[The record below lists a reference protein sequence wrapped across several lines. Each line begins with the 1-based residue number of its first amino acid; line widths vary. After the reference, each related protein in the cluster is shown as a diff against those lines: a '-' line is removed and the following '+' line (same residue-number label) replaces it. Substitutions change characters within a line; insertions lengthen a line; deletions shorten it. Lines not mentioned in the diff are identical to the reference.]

1 MATIESTLPFTDR
14 IQSIIPSPTMEMS
27 AEAARMKAQGIDLC
41 DLGAGEPQFS
51 TPRHIKDAGIRAIE
65 ENFTKYTP
73 VPGIPDLRHAIAE
86 RHRTDWNSDF
96 SAEET
101 IFTPG
106 GKYALFLALQTLVQ
120 SGDEVIVPVP
130 YWVSFPDMVR
140 YTGATPVY
148 VNADE
153 RDGFQVTAE
162 RVLKAIT
169 PRTRAI
175 ILNSPNNP
183 TGAVIPA
190 GDYEE
195 IVMTAHARGIWIIS
209 DECYVQLNYADAK
222 DRISAGSFTAA
233 KDSMVVV
240 GSLSKTYAMTGWR
253 CGFALAS
260 KPVAQQMAKLQSQSS
275 SSNCAITQKAALA
288 ALTGPQDCI
297 TTMREEYE
305 KLRGI
310 CVAGLNAIT
319 KIYCA
324 TPRGAF
330 YAYPN
335 ISAYLGRAG
344 KTSTEIANRLLREAH
359 VVANPGDTFGTAEHI
374 RLSYAVS
381 SETLAEALRR
391 LKVWFEQ
398 QL

>member
-1 MATIESTLPFTDR
+1 MATIESTLPFTER

-27 AEAARMKAQGIDLC
+27 AEAARMKSQGIDLC
-41 DLGAGEPQFS
+41 DLGAGEPHFG
-51 TPRHIKDAGIRAIE
+51 TPRHIKEAGIRAIQ

-73 VPGIPDLRHAIAE
+73 VPGIPDLRSAIAE
-86 RHRTDWNSDF
+86 RHRTDWDSDF
-96 SAEET
+96 SAEEA

-120 SGDEVIVPVP
+120 SGGEVIVPVP

-140 YTGATPVY
+140 YTGAKPVY
-148 VNADE
+148 VKANE
-153 RDGFQVTAE
+153 RDGFQLTAE

-190 GDYEE
+190 EDYEE
-195 IVMTAHARGIWIIS
+195 IVMAAHARGIWIIS

-233 KDSMVVV
+233 KDSLVVV

-253 CGFALAS
+253 CGFALTS
-260 KPVAQQMAKLQSQSS
+260 RPVLQQMAKLQSQSS

-288 ALTGPQDCI
+288 ALSGPQDCI
-297 TTMREEYE
+297 TTMRQEYE
-305 KLRGI
+305 RLRNA
-310 CVAGLNAIT
+310 CVAGLNNIT
-319 KIYCA
+319 HIQCA

-335 ISAYLGRAG
+335 VSAYLGRAG
-344 KTSTEIANRLLREAH
+344 KTSIEIANRLLREAH
-359 VVANPGDTFGTAEHI
+359 VVTNPGDSFGTAEHI

-381 SETLAEALRR
+381 PETLTEALRR
-391 LKVWFEQ
+391 LKAWFEQ